1 MKSDFK
7 IAVLGGDLR
16 QYAAAST
23 LCEHGWKIALWGLER
38 SGDHDGRIEH
48 CDSFDDAVRSANA
61 WLLPLPSTIAGNML
75 NCPLYT
81 QGKGIKL
88 KDILAGEL
96 WIKIIKTI

>member
-38 SGDHDGRIEH
+38 AGELDTRIEH
-48 CDSFDDAVRSANA
+48 CDSFDDAVESANA
-61 WLLPLPSTIAGNML
+61 WL
-75 NCPLYT
+75 
-81 QGKGIKL
+81 
-88 KDILAGEL
+88 
-96 WIKIIKTI
+96 